1 MGIPKTEERLVGF
14 GLAPDIYH
22 GQDLMQESVDDE
34 SLGARSVVEVRRWFV
49 AVIETPVVV
58 LVQACAERGHL
69 LQRLEY
75 AAEADVD
82 LGPVFDVSVV
92 EGFGGSEDPWG
103 ALDNSYRVSTVI

>member
-1 MGIPKTEERLVGF
+1 VGF

-34 SLGARSVVEVRRWFV
+34 SLGARGVVEVRRWFV
-49 AVIETPVVV
+49 VVVETPVVV
-58 LVQACAERGHL
+58 LIQACVERGHL

-103 ALDNSYRVSTVI
+103 ALDNSYRVCTVI